1 MRLQTNAVENFLKRF
16 TGEAKEA
23 KSEDK
28 VLLVNLTTL
37 PIGPAELRTAFAVSE
52 SILWWRALMQ
62 TLEVRRQECVDAA
75 AAAAGTRDLTLLMAK
90 KVGAAEALGDV
101 ILDLQKLRRKSVSE

>member
-1 MRLQTNAVENFLKRF
+1 MQQPRNRVENFIARF
-16 TGEAKEA
+16 TGRANA
-23 KSEDK
+23 NDK

-37 PIGPAELRTAFAVSE
+37 PIGEGELRTAFAVSE

-75 AAAAGTRDLTLLMAK
+75 GAAGFKDNTLQMAK
-90 KVGAAEALGDV
+90 KVGAAEVLGEV
-101 ILDLQKLRRKSVSE
+101 ISDLQKLRKRSVNE